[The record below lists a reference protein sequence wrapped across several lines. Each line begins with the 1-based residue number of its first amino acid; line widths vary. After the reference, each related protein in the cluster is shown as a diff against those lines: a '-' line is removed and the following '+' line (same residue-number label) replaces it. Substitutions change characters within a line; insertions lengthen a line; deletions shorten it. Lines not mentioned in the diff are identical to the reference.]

1 MTTGLVVLFE
11 DAGMI
16 ALDKPAGLHSAPLR
30 AGETDTLLA
39 RAIARYP
46 EVGAVPGMKPVEPGL
61 VHRLDRD
68 TSGIVVVA
76 RTAEAFAAM
85 RGQFDAGEARK
96 EYRAICRRG
105 LEPGGAAPA
114 RLSVQSRFAPFGPGR
129 RTVRVVLPSE
139 KAARVLREASPELY
153 TTDARV
159 EAREGERV
167 LLSVEIR
174 KGFRHQVRA
183 HLSHLGYPIFG
194 DPLYGV
200 PVPPDA
206 PQRMY
211 LHASGISLRNPLTGE
226 PMRIVS
232 AVPDEFR
239 LLMGSE

>member
-30 AGETDTLLA
+30 AGETETLLA
-39 RAIARYP
+39 RVIERYP
-46 EVGAVPGMKPVEPGL
+46 EVGVLPGMKPVEPGL

-76 RTAEAFAAM
+76 RTVEAFAAL
-85 RGQFDAGEARK
+85 REQFEAGGARK
-96 EYRAICRRG
+96 EYRAVCRFTA
-105 LEPGGAAPA
+105 GAVESP
-114 RLSVQSRFAPFGPGR
+114 RLSVQSRFAPRGAGR
-129 RTVRVVLPSE
+129 RMVRIVLPGE
-139 KAARVLREASPELY
+139 KAARVLRESSPEVY
-153 TTDARV
+153 ATDARLV
-159 EAREGERV
+159 AREGERV

-183 HLSHLGYPIFG
+183 HLCHLGYPIFG